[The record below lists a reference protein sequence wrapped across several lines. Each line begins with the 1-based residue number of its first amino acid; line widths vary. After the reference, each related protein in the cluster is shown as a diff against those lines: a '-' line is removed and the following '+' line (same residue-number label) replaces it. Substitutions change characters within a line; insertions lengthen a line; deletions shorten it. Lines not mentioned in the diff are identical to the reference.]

1 MQEQQPS
8 IFDQDFLQET
18 YIRRRQLMPLALK
31 ILVWFFLVTSVYA
44 IVNTIY
50 SFFAYLRPMLP
61 GVEVDRIMIV
71 TSLFSGLFFSLL
83 SALSSLFILLER
95 KWAIRF
101 ALIVILLTLLSW
113 SFSIYKLLSV
123 RVGDPT
129 VTILTSVFLTSLK
142 IPYLIML
149 LRIKKDWETKA
160 VAGK

>member
-31 ILVWFFLVTSVYA
+31 ILVWFFLITSVYA
-44 IVNTIY
+44 VLSTVY
-50 SFFAYLRPMLP
+50 SFFAYLRPVLP
-61 GVEVDRIMIV
+61 GAEVDKIV
-71 TSLFSGLFFSLL
+71 ILTSVFSSLFFSLL
-83 SALSSLFILLER
+83 NALSGLFILLER
-95 KWAIRF
+95 KWAILF
-101 ALIVILLTLLSW
+101 AVIVTLLTLLSW
-113 SFSIYKLLSV
+113 AYSIYKLFSL